1 MNGSLNRAV
10 PTRETAIRRAARIL
24 SVLILLFWG
33 FFIIAHI
40 FGDEG
45 FAPVPLKAS
54 DYVGLIT
61 MAAWLL
67 GLAVAWK
74 KEFIGGL
81 ITLIAFAIAAVN
93 DSNVLSFPIL
103 LVPITAVLFLA
114 GWWMRRVRLGR
125 IAGQGT
131 SAEGEA

>member
-1 MNGSLNRAV
+1 M
-10 PTRETAIRRAARIL
+10 

-33 FFIIAHI
+33 FFIIAHS

-45 FAPVPLKAS
+45 FAPGPLNAS
-54 DYVGLIT
+54 DYVGLIA

-81 ITLIAFAIAAVN
+81 ITLIAFAISAVN
-93 DSNVLSFPIL
+93 DSIVLLFPFL
-103 LVPITAVLFLA
+103 LVPITAVCSLWGGGCA
-114 GWWMRRVRLGR
+114 ECAWATQPPRVRAVKRMHRAL
-125 IAGQGT
+125 T
-131 SAEGEA
+131 